1 MKQQYNTQQERELFF
16 NLLRNKPMKQ
26 WIQSWNM
33 MRLLRLA
40 MGIAILFHGI
50 DLEQWLF
57 VFIEEFTIS

>member
-40 MGIAILFHGI
+40 MGIAILFQGI